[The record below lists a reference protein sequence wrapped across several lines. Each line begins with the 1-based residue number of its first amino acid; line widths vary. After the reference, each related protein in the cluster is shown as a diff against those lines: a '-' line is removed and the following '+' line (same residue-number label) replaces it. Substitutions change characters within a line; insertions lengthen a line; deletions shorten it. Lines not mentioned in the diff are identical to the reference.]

1 MLRNPIH
8 LLSLGFGSGLAPVAP
23 GTCGT
28 LVAIPIYLL
37 LAQLALTYY
46 LLFIMLGF
54 VAGIFLCGYS
64 SKALGVHDHSG
75 IVWDEFIGFWITMIA
90 VPCSW
95 QWILGGFVLFR
106 VFDIVKPWPVK
117 IADAKMK
124 GGFGIM
130 FDDVLAGLYALACLH
145 VALMLVD

>member
-46 LLFIMLGF
+46 
-54 VAGIFLCGYS
+54 
-64 SKALGVHDHSG
+64 
-75 IVWDEFIGFWITMIA
+75 
-90 VPCSW
+90 
-95 QWILGGFVLFR
+95 
-106 VFDIVKPWPVK
+106 
-117 IADAKMK
+117 
-124 GGFGIM
+124 
-130 FDDVLAGLYALACLH
+130 
-145 VALMLVD
+145 